1 MSPENDLFASI
12 GTPPDADELV
22 MEAKTKAEFAEKA
35 AQEKAE
41 IAERQLIT
49 ANQNIHSELMLVD
62 QRMTVLTPQQHNV
75 FSLEPILEGWFPQQK
90 AQAPALVNQRASLPI
105 TIESAANYG
114 VVSDAVVRQFV
125 DSAHTKA
132 TGEARLEVAKV
143 LDQATG
149 VADGIAQDQDIQ
161 AAKIEEKAQK
171 VLKHIQNADK
181 LARTFERLFTK
192 VLNRVQGYQSRLQGV
207 GIDLAKKSVML
218 DSVSASLRARK
229 QLVKDNLYDVCISGM
244 ALEKILEREQRILQV
259 MEAERD
265 TVPIEERGQLAERIR
280 EQQSLVQLSTKRL
293 VDLKAF
299 AVKLVGLY
307 SVLGTVNNSVNI
319 IRSDV
324 EFTRTNLIATLGLQ
338 LGLVVDV
345 VSTLRVA
352 KATQDVRAAEAR
364 ASEAVG
370 VATSALDKASQDAL
384 LNVGST
390 MRSLE
395 VTIKAALNGIRNTQ
409 ENMEKVAAMQQ
420 ETEGRL
426 SDIFLE
432 LGSAN

>member
-1 MSPENDLFASI
+1 MSQEQDLFADI
-12 GTPPDADELV
+12 GTPPDADEIV
-22 MEAKTKAEFAEKA
+22 EHAQSKAEFAEKA
-35 AQEKAE
+35 AIEKAE
-41 IAERQLIT
+41 IAEKELT
-49 ANQNIHSELMLVD
+49 SASEKIGTELAIVD
-62 QRMTVLTPQQHNV
+62 QRVSALTTQQHDV
-75 FSLEPILEGWFPQQK
+75 FSLEPIVEGWFPKK
-90 AQAPALVNQRASLPI
+90 ADQAPALVAQRASLPI
-105 TIESAANYG
+105 TIESAASYG
-114 VVSDAVVRQFV
+114 VVSDAIVRQFV
-125 DSAHTKA
+125 ESAHTKA

-149 VADGIAQDQDIQ
+149 VADGIAKDKDIQ
-161 AAKIEEKAQK
+161 AEKIEKKAQK
-171 VLKHIQNADK
+171 VLKHIDNAQR
-181 LARTFERLFTK
+181 LARVFERLFTK
-192 VLNRVQGYQSRLQGV
+192 VLNRVQNYQSRLQGIGV
-207 GIDLAKKSVML
+207 DLAKKSVML

-229 QLVKDNLYDVCISGM
+229 QMVKDNLYDVCVSGM
-244 ALEKILEREQRILQV
+244 ALEQILQREQQKLLT
-259 MEAERD
+259 MEAEKD
-265 TVPIEERGQLAERIR
+265 AAPPESRGPLAEGVK

-307 SVLGTVNNSVNI
+307 SVLGTVHNSVNV

-370 VATSALDKASQDAL
+370 VATQALEKASQDAL
-384 LNVGST
+384 LNVEST

-395 VTIKAALNGIRNTQ
+395 VTINAAINGIQNTR
-409 ENMEKVAAMQQ
+409 ENMDKVATMQQ

-426 SDIFLE
+426 SDMFVE
-432 LGSAN
+432 LGAS

>member
-1 MSPENDLFASI
+1 MSDQDLFAGI

-22 MEAKTKAEFAEKA
+22 IEAQEKADLAEKA
-35 AQEKAE
+35 ATEKAAA
-41 IAERQLIT
+41 AEKELSSASADINNQLMI
-49 ANQNIHSELMLVD
+49 VD
-62 QRMTVLTPQQHNV
+62 QRMTALTPQQHDV
-75 FSLEPILEGWFPQQK
+75 FSLQPVVDGWFPQK
-90 AQAPALVNQRASLPI
+90 AAQAPALVSQRAALPI

-114 VVSDAVVRQFV
+114 VVSDALVRQFV

-132 TGEARLEVAKV
+132 TGDARLEVAKV

-149 VADGIAQDQDIQ
+149 LANGIAKDDDIQ
-161 AAKIEEKAQK
+161 ADKIEKKALK
-171 VLKHIQNADK
+171 VLKHIQNANR
-181 LARTFERLFTK
+181 LAKTFQKMFTK
-192 VLNRVQGYQSRLQGV
+192 VLNRVQSYQTRLQGV
-207 GIDLAKKSVML
+207 GVDLAKKSVML

-229 QLVKDNLYDVCISGM
+229 QMVKDNLYDICISGM
-244 ALEKILEREQRILQV
+244 ALEKILEREHNKLLAL
-259 MEAERD
+259 EAERD
-265 TVPIEERGQLAERIR
+265 STPVEQRGQLAERIR

-370 VATSALDKASQDAL
+370 VATSALEKASKDAL
-384 LNVGST
+384 LNVQST

-395 VTIKAALNGIRNTQ
+395 TTIAAALSGIKNTQ
-409 ENMEKVAAMQQ
+409 ENMERVAAMQR

-426 SDIFLE
+426 SDMFTE
-432 LGSAN
+432 LGATN

>member
-1 MSPENDLFASI
+1 MVDEKDLFAEI
-12 GTPPDADELV
+12 GTPPDGDDIVEQAQSTADL
-22 MEAKTKAEFAEKA
+22 AEKA

-41 IAERQLIT
+41 IAEK
-49 ANQNIHSELMLVD
+49 ELTVATEKIGTELALVD
-62 QRMTVLTPQQHNV
+62 QRMTALAKQNHQV
-75 FSLEPILEGWFPQQK
+75 FSLEPIVEGWFPQK
-90 AQAPALVNQRASLPI
+90 KEMAPALVEQRAQLPI

-125 DSAHTKA
+125 ESAQTRA

-149 VADGIAQDQDIQ
+149 VADGIASDKDIQ
-161 AAKIEEKAQK
+161 AEKIEQKAQK

-181 LARTFERLFTK
+181 LARVFERMFTK
-192 VLNRVQGYQSRLQGV
+192 VLNRVQNYQSRLQGIGV
-207 GIDLAKKSVML
+207 DLAKKSVML
-218 DSVSASLRARK
+218 DSVAASIRARK
-229 QLVKDNLYDVCISGM
+229 QMVKDNLYQVCISGM
-244 ALEKILEREQRILQV
+244 ALEQILEREQQKLLT
-259 MEAERD
+259 METEKNNAPTES
-265 TVPIEERGQLAERIR
+265 RGPLAERIK
-280 EQQSLVQLSTKRL
+280 EQQSLVQLTTKRL

-307 SVLGTVNNSVNI
+307 SVLGTVHNSVNV

-352 KATQDVRAAEAR
+352 RATQDVREAEAK

-370 VATSALDKASQDAL
+370 VATQALEKASQDAL
-384 LNVGST
+384 LNVAST

-395 VTIKAALNGIRNTQ
+395 VTINAALTGIKNTR
-409 ENMEKVAAMQQ
+409 ENMDKVAAMQQ
-420 ETEGRL
+420 DTEGRL
-426 SDIFLE
+426 SDMFVE
-432 LGSAN
+432 MGQA

>member
-1 MSPENDLFASI
+1 MSPDQNLFSGI
-12 GTPPDADELV
+12 ETPPDADDLV
-22 MEAKTKAEFAEKA
+22 IQAQTKAEMAQKAAIEKA
-35 AQEKAE
+35 TVAEQE
-41 IAERQLIT
+41 LDT
-49 ANQNIHSELMLVD
+49 ANQQIGSELMLVD
-62 QRMTVLTPQQHNV
+62 QRVNALTTQQHDV
-75 FSLEPILEGWFPQQK
+75 FSLQPIVDGWFPQK
-90 AQAPALVNQRASLPI
+90 ASQAPALVAQRAALPI

-114 VVSDAVVRQFV
+114 VVSDGIVRQFV

-132 TGEARLEVAKV
+132 SGEARLEVAKV

-149 VADGIAQDQDIQ
+149 VADGIARDKDIQ
-161 AAKIEEKAQK
+161 ADKIEQKAQK
-171 VLKHIQNADK
+171 VLKHIQNADR
-181 LARTFERLFTK
+181 LARTFQRLFTK
-192 VLNRVQGYQSRLQGV
+192 VLNRVQGYQSRLQNI

-229 QLVKDNLYDVCISGM
+229 QMVKDNLYDVCISGM
-244 ALEKILEREQRILQV
+244 ALEQILAREQNKLLA
-259 MEAERD
+259 MEAEKESALLD
-265 TVPIEERGQLAERIR
+265 QRGPLAERIR

-370 VATSALDKASQDAL
+370 VATSALEKASQDAL
-384 LNVGST
+384 LNVQST

-395 VTIKAALNGIRNTQ
+395 TTIAAALSGIKNTQ
-409 ENMEKVAAMQQ
+409 ENMERVAAMQRD
-420 ETEGRL
+420 TEGRL
-426 SDIFLE
+426 SDMFIQ
-432 LGSAN
+432 LGSG

>member
-1 MSPENDLFASI
+1 MAI
-12 GTPPDADELV
+12 
-22 MEAKTKAEFAEKA
+22 
-35 AQEKAE
+35 
-41 IAERQLIT
+41 
-49 ANQNIHSELMLVD
+49 VD
-62 QRMTVLTPQQHNV
+62 QRVSALTTQQHDV
-75 FSLEPILEGWFPQQK
+75 FSLEPIVEGWFPKK
-90 AQAPALVNQRASLPI
+90 ADQAPALVAQRASLPI
-105 TIESAANYG
+105 TIESAASYG
-114 VVSDAVVRQFV
+114 VVSDAIVRQFV
-125 DSAHTKA
+125 ESAHTKA

-149 VADGIAQDQDIQ
+149 VADGIAKDKDIQ
-161 AAKIEEKAQK
+161 AEKIEKKAQK
-171 VLKHIQNADK
+171 VLKHIDNAQR
-181 LARTFERLFTK
+181 LARVFERLFTK
-192 VLNRVQGYQSRLQGV
+192 VLNRVQNYQSRLQGIGV
-207 GIDLAKKSVML
+207 DLAKKSVML

-229 QLVKDNLYDVCISGM
+229 QLVKDNLYDVCVSGM
-244 ALEKILEREQRILQV
+244 ALEQILQREHQKLLT
-259 MEAERD
+259 MEAEKNAAS
-265 TVPIEERGQLAERIR
+265 PEGRGPLAEGIK

-307 SVLGTVNNSVNI
+307 SVLGTVHNSVNV

-370 VATSALDKASQDAL
+370 VATQALEKASQDAL
-384 LNVGST
+384 LNVQST

-395 VTIKAALNGIRNTQ
+395 VTINAAINGIKNTR
-409 ENMEKVAAMQQ
+409 ENMDKVATMQQ

-426 SDIFLE
+426 SDMFVE
-432 LGSAN
+432 LGNS